1 MSTTTIPTSQT
12 EEPSA
17 PAEKAHALSLVSVL
31 ATGLPAELGTPHEP
45 AHYTVPAVFSRR
57 VTQEERARIEDPAT
71 ASDLAEA
78 TGLDHGL
85 QLTVSDRRLLIKGT
99 NLAEL
104 TDGLAT
110 ALGDMLARLDQDLH
124 SEHDER
130 VAAGEALHAA
140 ERQRFDAVSQ
150 AAAKI
155 RFGATRTTT

>member
-1 MSTTTIPTSQT
+1 MSAPTIPTSQT
-12 EEPSA
+12 DEPSA
-17 PAEKAHALSLVSVL
+17 PAENAHALRLVSVL

-71 ASDLAEA
+71 ASALAEA
-78 TGLDHGL
+78 TGLDHRL

-110 ALGDMLARLDQDLH
+110 AIGAMLARLDQDLH

-130 VAAGEALHAA
+130 AAAGEVLHTA
-140 ERQRFDAVSQ
+140 ERQRFEAVSQ

-155 RFGATRTTT
+155 RFGDDPQTT